1 MRFKTVVFDE
11 RIQQYTHILPQ
22 YRAAHTKCPPPDT
35 GSQVDSTS
43 TRTTC
48 TRVQVDS
55 TSTSATCTR
64 VQVDRVHKQQIKKT
78 KTKKGENRTL
88 LAVIVYLMPQNIL
101 WRKLVLCGEAC
112 TCFCLLDPRTT
123 IVACMI
129 LITILYNNSS
139 KGEAVESFL
148 ILIGFIFMH
157 S

>member
-1 MRFKTVVFDE
+1 MTVDNN
-11 RIQQYTHILPQ
+11 IIY
-22 YRAAHTKCPPPDT
+22 T

-101 WRKLVLCGEAC
+101 
-112 TCFCLLDPRTT
+112 
-123 IVACMI
+123 
-129 LITILYNNSS
+129 
-139 KGEAVESFL
+139 
-148 ILIGFIFMH
+148 
-157 S
+157 